1 MNYLERWVGT
11 ALKELPRQGEAFENR
26 FAQSE
31 QTESRVME
39 KKPSFQCRNW
49 TNVKINAPVVSLQ
62 RGSDGGD
69 SGARATVAV
78 TVTEEPLLRKTRNEM
93 GVRSELKQTCRR
105 SVTKASLEAQSQKMV
120 F

>member
-1 MNYLERWVGT
+1 
-11 ALKELPRQGEAFENR
+11 
-26 FAQSE
+26 
-31 QTESRVME
+31 ME
-39 KKPSFQCRNW
+39 KKTWFQSRNRK
-49 TNVKINAPVVSLQ
+49 TVKFGAPVVSLQ

-69 SGARATVAV
+69 RRPRATVAV
-78 TVTEEPLLRKTRNEM
+78 TVTEEPLVRTTRHEI